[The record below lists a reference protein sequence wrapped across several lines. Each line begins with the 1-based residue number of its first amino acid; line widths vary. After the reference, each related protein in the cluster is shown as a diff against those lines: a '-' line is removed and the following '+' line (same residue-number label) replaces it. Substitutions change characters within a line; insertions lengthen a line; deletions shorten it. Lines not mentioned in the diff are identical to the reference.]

1 MTVGDLVGRL
11 QKLDP
16 NMDICV
22 DIEQECHE
30 ISEVEIWKSED
41 PDGSFVSILVD
52 F

>member
-1 MTVGDLVGRL
+1 MTVGELVE
-11 QKLDP
+11 KLRNLDA

-30 ISEVEIWKSED
+30 IKEVETWKSDD
-41 PDGSFVSILVD
+41 PDGSFVSIIVD

>member
-1 MTVGDLVGRL
+1 MTVGELVERL

-30 ISEVEIWKSED
+30 ISEVETWKSED
-41 PDGSFVSILVD
+41 PDGSFVSIIVD